1 MGKRIFI
8 HIGPPKSGTS
18 AIQYALQRSR
28 AFLSDSGVYYPE
40 HEIGPNGISSG
51 NLTSILS
58 MDNDGKWGVS
68 LDKITQLLASF
79 ERSSAHTLLLS
90 SEYFFYLVEDIAEKI
105 PSAKFIAYIR
115 CPLET
120 FESSYNQSVKRHN
133 RTSEAKFNKN
143 LHTTTINILTE
154 LINTVGRARF
164 LLRAY
169 LPKNDGGF
177 DLVSD
182 FSSCLDL
189 SLPAPLSVKEIT
201 NRSYTLE
208 ALEFKRWLNQFKLTE
223 LDPSIDQALQAYN
236 DGTKSFTLLPDE
248 LSQRYQKQALN
259 KVRDFVQ
266 TYKVHNGRRLINYL
280 KVRAMPKCAEQLL
293 GHQQLGQIC
302 NYLMDSYPKLY
313 TDICVKISQSST
325 ASINHSERI
334 SYVLK
339 RHVKSQ
345 SLWLKIKK
353 IFLKSNGHA

>member
-1 MGKRIFI
+1 MSKQVLV

-18 AIQYALQRSR
+18 AIQYALQRNR
-28 AFLSDSGVYYPE
+28 TFLSDNGVYYPE

-51 NLTSILS
+51 NLTSILTL
-58 MDNDGKWGVS
+58 DDGGKWCVS
-68 LDKITQLLASF
+68 RDKITRLLASF
-79 ERSSAHTLLLS
+79 ESSAAHTLLLS

-154 LINTVGRARF
+154 KINTVGRARF

-169 LPKNDGGF
+169 LPMNDGEF

-182 FSSCLDL
+182 FSSCVKL
-189 SLPAPLSVKEIT
+189 SLPAPLLAKQIT

-223 LDPSIDQALQAYN
+223 LDPSIDQALQAYS

-248 LSQRYQKQALN
+248 LLQRYQKQALN

-266 TYKVHNGRRLINYL
+266 TYKVHNGRRLIQYL
-280 KVRAMPKCAEQLL
+280 KARAMPKYAEQLL
-293 GHQQLGQIC
+293 DYHQLSQIC
-302 NYLMDSYPKLY
+302 SYLMVSHPKLY
-313 TDICVKISQSST
+313 SDICFKISQSNTS
-325 ASINHSERI
+325 SINHRERI

-339 RHVKSQ
+339 RYVKSQ
-345 SLWLKIKK
+345 SLWCKIKR
-353 IFLKSNGHA
+353 IFLKSNSRA